1 MKKIALSATL
11 LLAATLAFAQVS
23 FTNPIIPGFHPDP
36 SVCRVGNK
44 FYIVNSTFSYFPGV
58 PIYESEDLAHWA
70 QIGNVLDRES
80 QLPLS
85 HANSWLGIYATTIR
99 YNEGLYYM
107 ITTNVGGGGNFMVTA
122 TDPAGPW
129 SEPIWLEQQ
138 GIDPSLLFEDGKCYM
153 VSNPEG
159 GIHLC
164 EIDPVSGKQ
173 LTESKLLWK
182 GTGGRYPEGPHVYK
196 IGDYYYLLISEG
208 GTELAH
214 SLTVA
219 RSKDIYGPYESNPA
233 NPILTHCNQAGQSS
247 QIQGTGHGDLVQDEN
262 GNWWVVF
269 LAYRNYGGGS
279 YHHLG
284 RETFLAP
291 VTWEEDWP
299 VVNGGKPVELEM
311 DGESLP
317 VPRSKIRRER
327 YCNSGADG
335 FSFMGS
341 EWLYIQNP
349 DSSKYEHIGNT
360 LRMHGA
366 SATLSEGVNP
376 TFLGRRQ
383 ESAGFSVTAQVDGSN
398 LAQGDEAG
406 ITVFQI
412 VDGHIEIAL
421 RRTVEGIEAV
431 CRARVKSLVCETV
444 LCSVPDGKA
453 KLQIESDGNT
463 YLLSVTADGS
473 QKVCAKPLECSLMST
488 EIVGGFT
495 GVVLGMYV
503 TGCGSADFAYFDY
516 RELSDNAGYAP
527 VFD

>member
-1 MKKIALSATL
+1 MKKTTLVAAL
-11 LLAATLAFAQVS
+11 LLAAACAFAQDS

-58 PIYESEDLAHWA
+58 PIYESEDLAHWT
-70 QIGNVLDRES
+70 QIGNVLTRES
-80 QLPLS
+80 QLPLA

-99 YNEGLYYM
+99 YHEGLYYM
-107 ITTNVGGGGNFMVTA
+107 ITTNVGGKGNFMVTA

-159 GIHLC
+159 GIRLC

-196 IGDYYYLLISEG
+196 IGDFYYLLISEG

-291 VTWEEDWP
+291 VTWENAWP

-311 DGESLP
+311 TGVELP
-317 VPRSKIRRER
+317 AARSKMRYER
-327 YCNSGADG
+327 YSNSGRDG
-335 FSFMGS
+335 FGFMGP

-349 DSSKYEHIGNT
+349 NPAKYEHIGQT
-360 LRMHGA
+360 LRMHG
-366 SATLSEGVNP
+366 SPATLSEGVNP
-376 TFLGRRQ
+376 SFLGRRQ
-383 ESAGFSVTAQVDGSN
+383 ESAGFSVVTEIDASN
-398 LAQGDEAG
+398 LAEGDEAG
-406 ITVFQI
+406 ITAFQI

-421 RRTVEGIEAV
+421 RRTSEGIEAV
-431 CRARVKSLVCETV
+431 SRARVKSLISETV
-444 LCSVPDGKA
+444 LCAVPLGKA
-453 KLQIESDGNT
+453 KLKIESDGNT
-463 YLLSVTADGS
+463 YLLSVLADGS
-473 QKVCAKPLECSLMST
+473 EPVYAKALECSLMST

-503 TGCGSADFAYFDY
+503 TGEGSADFAYFDY
-516 RELSDNAGYAP
+516 REHSDSAGYAP